1 MGKTPPPQNKA
12 EELRAASREAN
23 AILGDL
29 KREKREIEK
38 FIESLSALV
47 DAEFEKRVSARLQ
60 RAEQDIGEKVLELSN
75 ILRNQA
81 DKCMEALLNRWRY
94 VSTMCLADPTIGHR
108 IAITVLKKAGGT
120 FDLEDGKWHLVREQI
135 AKDGAVTFAF
145 PREMAGDAA
154 GDAVIE
160 DAIRQAVKEY
170 NPTIRLRPWSTH
182 ERKETEEL

>member
-1 MGKTPPPQNKA
+1 M
-12 EELRAASREAN
+12 SREAN
-23 AILGDL
+23 ATLGDL
-29 KREKREIEK
+29 KRKEREIEK
-38 FIESLSALV
+38 LIETMSALV
-47 DAEFEKRVSARLQ
+47 DAEFEKRVSACLQ

-108 IAITVLKKAGGT
+108 IAIAVLKKAGGT

-135 AKDGAVTFAF
+135 AKHGAVTFAF

-154 GDAVIE
+154 GDAAIE

-182 ERKETEEL
+182 ERKETDEL